1 MTITTDG
8 IEKWNLETLDTV
20 FEIAT
25 ERSARK
31 ADFGGA
37 LGDAGTGLK
46 DWEGHGG
53 DAFRRELGKHRAD
66 INDHQSEATAIANAF
81 YSARAEVAACK
92 REWASIK
99 SVAASNDWTISP
111 DGRLSGQVS
120 SRKRNDFEALQRR
133 LTTLMTDAGRTD
145 QKLATA
151 IRAVVGETKVDA
163 GGRAIFGPPM
173 PNDGT
178 KTPAGAPRT
187 PSAAPGEP
195 AVGSLPWL
203 VNQGRQPGG
212 STAPVPMNSEDVET
226 FKVLARQVLTNDGV
240 PPDQI
245 EARINAA
252 VIQAQQPLP
261 RYTPPE
267 PQRQPAPGF
276 GDGFGDRWRD
286 AEQGV
291 KNLLGQ
297 GGPGAP
303 GVLESWGGLAKGLG
317 SAFVNPVGTG
327 VAQIKDALNS
337 PSPAY
342 FLGEKTF
349 DIGSAAVTLPFGGEG
364 AMVRAALG
372 DIGPGVLDTGPAV
385 SSHAAIG
392 FDSPATYHPWAEGSA
407 MDLNYASVHGGPTVG
422 LSREVAD
429 MSTHYIGDSPDR
441 VVLGRFDG
449 QDGGYIGEARGSGGI
464 YFDTGGPTW
473 DALTNGLTES
483 QGQNLVWQTNEAF
496 LRQQMENQVPRIE
509 YILPDGFS
517 NVDEVAR
524 VRRESFSALEINYL
538 NQNAA
543 AFGYERVGN
552 AWIYTG

>member
-37 LGDAGTGLK
+37 LSDAGSGLK

-99 SVAASNDWTISP
+99 SVAASNDWAISP

-178 KTPAGAPRT
+178 KTPAGQPLPTGAPRT

-212 STAPVPMNSEDVET
+212 PAAPVPMNPEDVET

-267 PQRQPAPGF
+267 PERQPAPGF

-349 DIGSAAVTLPFGGEG
+349 DIGSAAVTLPFGGQG
-364 AMVRAALG
+364 AMVRAGLPAELLTEG
-372 DIGPGVLDTGPAV
+372 GAPAAVLRGWHPTGGIPWDEFESRYGTPESRQWPANDGFPQGYVPQSAQLPEGTIIDRFGSPSGRYLAPDGAPFSDRSLAPESVGGNYNRYMVTGEPLPAGWQIVEGPVEPYYGQVP
-385 SSHAAIG
+385 SSG
-392 FDSPATYHPWAEGSA
+392 ATQYMITAPDGTR
-407 MDLNYASVHGGPTVG
+407 PTV
-422 LSREVAD
+422 RELVRLGILD
-429 MSTHYIGDSPDR
+429 DYGPP
-441 VVLGRFDG
+441 LGR
-449 QDGGYIGEARGSGGI
+449 
-464 YFDTGGPTW
+464 
-473 DALTNGLTES
+473 
-483 QGQNLVWQTNEAF
+483 
-496 LRQQMENQVPRIE
+496 
-509 YILPDGFS
+509 
-517 NVDEVAR
+517 
-524 VRRESFSALEINYL
+524 
-538 NQNAA
+538 
-543 AFGYERVGN
+543 
-552 AWIYTG
+552 